1 MKNILK
7 LIYNRVFNDQNEIYA
22 SLAKRF
28 CSFAIDFIIVLI
40 IFNIT
45 MVILQYSGYDF
56 TVITQE
62 AVIENQGTENETIT
76 LQEVQ
81 NNKNFKK
88 TYMLALFIS
97 ALYYT
102 LTISS
107 KKQGTI
113 GNIICKVMVVDIKNG
128 RVNLLDAFIRFVAV
142 IINNTLYGLGYLL
155 YFYRQD
161 RMFLQDLLSG
171 TRVINLIEN
180 NTSTKKE

>member
-7 LIYNRVFNDQNEIYA
+7 FIYNKIFNNKNEIYA
-22 SLAKRF
+22 SLSKRF
-28 CSFAIDFIIVLI
+28 ASFIVDSIIILI

-45 MVILQYSGYDF
+45 IAVLQYSGYDL
-56 TVITQE
+56 TLTTQE
-62 AVIENQGTENETIT
+62 ATIENNNSNQEIIILE
-76 LQEVQ
+76 EVQ
-81 NNKNFKK
+81 NHKNLKK
-88 TYMLALFIS
+88 VYTIAIIIS

-113 GNIICKVMVVDIKNG
+113 GNIVFKIMVVDVKNG
-128 RVNLLDAFIRFVAV
+128 KVGILDAFIRFVAV

-155 YFYRQD
+155 YFYRTD
-161 RMFLQDLLSG
+161 RIFLQDLLSG

>member
-1 MKNILK
+1 MKDILK
-7 LIYNRVFNDQNEIYA
+7 FIYNKIFNDKNEVYA

-28 CSFAIDFIIVLI
+28 CSFAIDFVIVLI

-45 MVILQYSGYDF
+45 IAVLQYSGYDF
-56 TVITQE
+56 TIITQE
-62 AVIENQGTENETIT
+62 ATVENEGTDNEIIT

-88 TYMLALFIS
+88 VYMVAVIVS

-107 KKQGTI
+107 KKQGTV
-113 GNIICKVMVVDIKNG
+113 GNIICKVMVVDIKRG
-128 RVNLLDAFIRFVAV
+128 RVGILDAFIRFVAV

-155 YFYRQD
+155 YFYRRD
-161 RMFLQDLLSG
+161 RIFLQDWLSG

-180 NTSTKKE
+180 NTSTKKD

>member
-1 MKNILK
+1 MKDILK
-7 LIYNRVFNDQNEIYA
+7 FIYNKIFNDKNETYA

-28 CSFAIDFIIVLI
+28 CSFAIDFVIVLV

-45 MVILQYSGYDF
+45 TVVLQYSGYDLSM
-56 TVITQE
+56 TTQE

-88 TYMLALFIS
+88 VYMIALLIS

-113 GNIICKVMVVDIKNG
+113 GNIICKVMVVDVKNG
-128 RVNLLDAFIRFVAV
+128 KVSILDAFIRFVAV

-155 YFYRQD
+155 YFYRTD
-161 RMFLQDLLSG
+161 RIFLQDLLSG

>member
-45 MVILQYSGYDF
+45 MIILQYSGYDF

-62 AVIENQGTENETIT
+62 AVIENQGTDNETIT

-107 KKQGTI
+107 KKQGTV
-113 GNIICKVMVVDIKNG
+113 GNIICKVMVVDVKNG
-128 RVNLLDAFIRFVAV
+128 RVSFLDAFIRFVAV